1 MPKLAEFLVQRR
13 RDGMQF
19 FGSMNDLAALFVMTQ
34 CLYDLGFTKHL
45 KTFLSSVL
53 HLPNVTIFY
62 FWDTVVP
69 FNPGC
74 FSRKRTHHPWK
85 PRSVWGWGWT
95 FGLFLGTR
103 WFSLPKF
110 SPSVI
115 GLGRP
120 HINKERQ
127 FSVRRSSSPPDCG
140 GLDPPLTLA
149 AGEDFLE
156 ILSAYTVCSEALG
169 FSQWPSFLKS
179 TGTVRRNWTK
189 CKSELGFREGLTAAS
204 CGGGSH
210 PQNFNWGTSYSIC
223 RGGEGTLWKGF
234 WRFWSYE

>member
-1 MPKLAEFLVQRR
+1 MPKLAEFLVQRW
-13 RDGMQF
+13 RDGMHF
-19 FGSMNDLAALFVMTQ
+19 FGSMNDLAALFMMIQ

-45 KTFLSSVL
+45 TAFLSSVL

-85 PRSVWGWGWT
+85 PRSVWGRWRA
-95 FGLFLGTR
+95 FGLFLGFKVI
-103 WFSLPKF
+103 FSSKVF
-110 SPSVI
+110 TSVI
-115 GLGRP
+115 GLRRP

-149 AGEDFLE
+149 AGERTFSRYCLPV
-156 ILSAYTVCSEALG
+156 LSVLRL
-169 FSQWPSFLKS
+169 W
-179 TGTVRRNWTK
+179 
-189 CKSELGFREGLTAAS
+189 AS
-204 CGGGSH
+204 LSD
-210 PQNFNWGTSYSIC
+210 PLS
-223 RGGEGTLWKGF
+223 
-234 WRFWSYE
+234 